1 MKSFITINILAIIL
15 VLAACST
22 GTKLTGSWSA
32 EPGKSYNL
40 KNIAII
46 GVASKPEVRKGVE
59 DAIETLLDSKGFNS
73 TGALMFLPPHAS
85 KENITRE
92 IVVELL
98 EFNKFDG
105 VVTISLIRKDE
116 ESRYVSGSYYY
127 VPAYYD
133 VPFNDYYGQM
143 TSYVYSPGYYEES
156 VSFLL
161 QTNLYSFPDG
171 KLLWAAQTETN
182 PMGGMDQVAAGLA
195 NTLVNEMIKSKI
207 IIP

>member
-1 MKSFITINILAIIL
+1 
-15 VLAACST
+15 
-22 GTKLTGSWSA
+22 
-32 EPGKSYNL
+32 
-40 KNIAII
+40 
-46 GVASKPEVRKGVE
+46 VRKSVE

-73 TGALMFLPPHAS
+73 TGALMFLPPNAS
-85 KENITRE
+85 KENISRE
-92 IVVELL
+92 IVVDLL
-98 EFNKFDG
+98 QFNKFDG
-105 VVTISLIRKDE
+105 VITISLIRKDE
-116 ESRYVSGSYYY
+116 ESRYVPGSYYY

-182 PMGGMDQVAAGLA
+182 PMGGMDRITAELA